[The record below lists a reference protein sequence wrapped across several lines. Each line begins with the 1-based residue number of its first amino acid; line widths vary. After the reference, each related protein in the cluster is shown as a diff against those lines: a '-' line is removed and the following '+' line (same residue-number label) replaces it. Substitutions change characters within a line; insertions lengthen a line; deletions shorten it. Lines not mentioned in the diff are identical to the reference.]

1 MIVSKVNGKEVSYSS
16 LYASA
21 EEENTKTLSG
31 TKNTSNPENS
41 TVKTLGDSADQKIKE
56 NYKSPIET
64 RKEDSQKKVFD
75 NIQDEDDNKKVYDNL
90 QDEDDG
96 ISSHDYKLSYDGKA
110 SSIMNSFESL
120 AAAMGVSDN
129 KITKSQLLAYLQT
142 LSAESSTTESVA
154 DKTQK
159 SKEIA
164 FVKGLIARFDTL
176 SDGGDYITSLNEVN
190 EPQDYTTVTQQQLQS
205 PIEILV

>member
-21 EEENTKTLSG
+21 EEENTKALSG
-31 TKNTSNPENS
+31 KNTSNPENS
-41 TVKTLGDSADQKIKE
+41 TVNTMGNSADQKIEEKQ
-56 NYKSPIET
+56 KSPIET

-75 NIQDEDDNKKVYDNL
+75 NIQGKDEDKKVYDNI

-142 LSAESSTTESVA
+142 LAAESTTTESIT
-154 DKTQK
+154 DKAQK

-176 SDGGDYITSLNEVN
+176 SDGGDYITSLNQVN
-190 EPQDYTTVTQQQLQS
+190 EPQDYETVTPQQLQS
-205 PIEILV
+205 PIEILI

>member
-21 EEENTKTLSG
+21 EEENTKALSG
-31 TKNTSNPENS
+31 KNTSNPENS
-41 TVKTLGDSADQKIKE
+41 TVNTLGNSADQKIEEKQ
-56 NYKSPIET
+56 KSPIET
-64 RKEDSQKKVFD
+64 RKEESQ
-75 NIQDEDDNKKVYDNL
+75 KKVYDNL
-90 QDEDDG
+90 KDEDKKVFDNLQDENDG
-96 ISSHDYKLSYDGKA
+96 ISSNDYKLSYDGEA

-129 KITKSQLLAYLQT
+129 KITKSQLLAYLET
-142 LSAESSTTESVA
+142 LSAESSTIDSVA

-176 SDGGDYITSLNEVN
+176 SNGGDYITSLNQVN
-190 EPQDYTTVTQQQLQS
+190 EPQDYETVTQQQLQS
-205 PIEILV
+205 PIEILI